1 MRTLPITLALLF
13 GAISVQAQ
21 DEHQPTPTIAV
32 KAADMRV
39 LEGFLPLYWEERT
52 GKLWLE
58 IGRWDTELLYNVSL
72 AAGIGSNDI
81 GLDRGQLGREA
92 VVTFERVGPKV
103 LLVEQ
108 NYGYRAVS
116 GDAAELEAVNE
127 SFARSVLWGF
137 SVGAETGDRVLVD
150 ATGFFLRDA
159 HGVAERLKSAKQG
172 TYKLDASRSALY
184 LPRTKNF
191 PRNTEI
197 ESTLTF
203 TGGPAGGL
211 LRSVSPSG
219 DAVTVR
225 QHHSFIELPGPG
237 YEPRAFDPRAGY
249 SRVSYLD
256 FSTPIHE
263 PIRKRFAARH
273 RLRKKDPS
281 AKVSEAVEPI
291 VYYLDRG
298 TPEPIRSVLLDGAR
312 WWNEA
317 FEAAGFRD
325 AYLVEMLPA
334 DADPMD
340 VRYNVIQWVHR
351 STRGWSYGSSII
363 DPRTGEILKGKV
375 TLGSLRVR
383 QDYLIAEALLGPY
396 EGSRTRNAAM
406 EQMALARLRQ
416 LSAHEVGHTLGLS
429 HNYVSSTVDRASVM
443 DYPHPLVKLDAGG
456 EVDLSD
462 AYATGMGEWD
472 KVAIRWGYGEFAS
485 GDNEPREL
493 DNILR
498 EAEGQGIFFLS
509 DADARPLGSAHPDNH
524 LWDNGANAV
533 DELTRVMEV
542 RAAALERFSEKQI
555 PEGAPL
561 ATLADT
567 LVPLYLMHRYQVE
580 AAAKTIGGLRYRYAL
595 RGDGQ
600 TPTEMIPP
608 DEQWRA
614 LDAALATLAPEALR
628 IPEAVL
634 RLLAPRPPGHPRTR
648 ESFPSRTGV
657 TFDALSAAESAADH
671 VAALLL
677 HPERA
682 ARLVE
687 HHARNDQQSGL
698 AEVLDRVIKS
708 VRRESFGSSYK
719 IQLERVAEFAVLRR
733 LMSLAANEDA
743 SATVQALTRSKLRE
757 WEALNRGSVADSH
770 LEAHR
775 IYIQDQIRQFFE
787 DPDKMLLPKPA
798 AAPPG
803 QPIGMAA
810 WACGWEQTIR

>member
-1 MRTLPITLALLF
+1 MRILSIALALLF

-21 DEHQPTPTIAV
+21 DEPQPTPTIAV
-32 KAADMRV
+32 KTADMRAM
-39 LEGFLPLYWEERT
+39 EGFFPLYWDERT

-58 IGRWDTELLYNVSL
+58 ISRWDTELLYNVSL

-116 GDAAELEAVNE
+116 GDAAEREAVNE

-137 SVGAETGDRVLVD
+137 SVGAETGDSALVD
-150 ATGFFLRDA
+150 ATEFFLRDA
-159 HGVAERLKSAKQG
+159 HGVGERLKRAKQG
-172 TYKLDASRSALY
+172 TYKLEASRSALY

-197 ESTLTF
+197 EATLTF
-203 TGGPAGGL
+203 TGGPAGSL

-237 YEPRAFDPRAGY
+237 YTPRAFDPRAGY
-249 SRVSYLD
+249 SHVSYLD

-263 PIRKRFAARH
+263 PIRKRFATRH
-273 RLRKKDPS
+273 RLRKKNPS
-281 AKVSEAVEPI
+281 AKVSEATEPI

-298 TPEPIRSVLLDGAR
+298 TPEPVRSALLDGAR

-317 FEAAGFRD
+317 FEAAGFLD
-325 AYLVEMLPA
+325 AYRVEMLPV

-396 EGSRTRNAAM
+396 DGGPDAPRNPAM
-406 EQMALARLRQ
+406 EQMAFARLRQ

-443 DYPHPLVKLDAGG
+443 DYPHPLVNLSTDG
-456 EVDLSD
+456 EIDLSD

-472 KVAIRWGYGEFAS
+472 KVAIRWGYGEFAP
-485 GDNEPREL
+485 GNNEPREL
-493 DNILR
+493 DGILG
-498 EAEGQGIFFLS
+498 EAEARGIFFLS
-509 DADARPLGSAHPDNH
+509 DADARPLGSAHPANH
-524 LWDNGANAV
+524 LWDNGSNAV
-533 DELTRVMEV
+533 DELQRVMKV
-542 RAAALERFSEKQI
+542 RAAALEHFSEKQI
-555 PEGAPL
+555 PDGAPL

-580 AAAKTIGGLRYRYAL
+580 AATKTIGGLHYRYAL

-600 TPTEMIPP
+600 TPTEMVPP
-608 DEQWRA
+608 EEQWRA
-614 LDAALATLAPEALR
+614 LDATLATLDPDVLR
-628 IPEAVL
+628 IPENVL
-634 RLLAPRPPGHPRTR
+634 KLLAPRPPGFPRTR

-657 TFDALSAAESAADH
+657 AFDALAAAESAADH
-671 VAALLL
+671 VASLLL

-687 HHARNDQQSGL
+687 FHARNDQQPGL
-698 AEVLDRVIKS
+698 AEVLDRIITR
-708 VRRESFGSSYK
+708 VRRESPGASYDV
-719 IQLERVAEFAVLRR
+719 QLERVAELAILRR
-733 LMSLAANEDA
+733 LMSLAADEDGS
-743 SATVQALTRSKLRE
+743 SAVQTVVRGKLGAWRNHTPQNVTDRTGGAAHEDYMRE
-757 WEALNRGSVADSH
+757 
-770 LEAHR
+770 
-775 IYIQDQIRQFFE
+775 QIVRFFE
-787 DPDKMLLPKPA
+787 DPKKMLLPKPVP
-798 AAPPG
+798 APPG

-810 WACGWEQTIR
+810 WACDWE

>member
-1 MRTLPITLALLF
+1 MP
-13 GAISVQAQ
+13 AQ
-21 DEHQPTPTIAV
+21 DEPQPTPTIAV
-32 KAADMRV
+32 KTADMRA

-58 IGRWDTELLYNVSL
+58 IGRWDTELLYSVSL

-92 VVTFERVGPKV
+92 VVTFERIGPKV

-108 NYGYRAVS
+108 NYGYRAVT
-116 GDAAELEAVNE
+116 GDAAEREAVNE

-137 SVGAETGDRVLVD
+137 SVGAETGDRTLVD
-150 ATGFFLRDA
+150 ATEFFLRDA
-159 HGVAERLKSAKQG
+159 HGVAGRLKAADQG
-172 TYKLDASRSALY
+172 VYKVEASRSAVY
-184 LPRTKNF
+184 LPYTKNF
-191 PRNTEI
+191 PRNTEV
-197 ESTLTF
+197 EATLTF
-203 TGGPAGGL
+203 TGGPAGGW
-211 LRSVSPSG
+211 LRSVSPSR

-237 YEPRAFDPRAGY
+237 YTPRAFDPRAGY

-273 RLRKKDPS
+273 RLRKKNPS
-281 AKVSEAVEPI
+281 AKFSEAIEPI
-291 VYYLDRG
+291 VYYLDPG
-298 TPEPIRSVLLDGAR
+298 TPEPVRSALIEGAR

-317 FEAAGFRD
+317 FEAAGFRH
-325 AYLVEMLPA
+325 AFRVEMLPA

-351 STRGWSYGSSII
+351 STRGWSYGASVI

-396 EGSRTRNAAM
+396 EGNDQDRARNPAM

-429 HNYVSSTVDRASVM
+429 HNYVASTVGRASVM
-443 DYPHPLVKLDAGG
+443 DYPHPLVKLHAGG
-456 EVDLSD
+456 EIDLSD

-485 GDNEPREL
+485 GNDEPREL
-493 DNILR
+493 ASILG
-498 EAEGQGIFFLS
+498 EAEARGIYFLS
-509 DADARPLGSAHPDNH
+509 DADARPPGSAHPANH
-524 LWDNGANAV
+524 LWDNGTNAV
-533 DELTRVMEV
+533 DELQRVMAV
-542 RAAALERFSEKQI
+542 RALALERFSEKQI

-567 LVPLYLMHRYQVE
+567 LVPLYLMHRYQLE
-580 AAAKTIGGLRYRYAL
+580 AAAKTIGGLSYRYAL

-608 DEQWRA
+608 EEQWRA
-614 LDAALATLAPEALR
+614 LDATLATLGPDALR
-628 IPEAVL
+628 IPETVL
-634 RLLAPRPPGHPRTR
+634 TLLAPRPPGFPRTR

-657 TFDALSAAESAADH
+657 TFDVLAAAESAAAH
-671 VAALLL
+671 VASLLL

-687 HHARNDQQSGL
+687 YHARDDQQPGL
-698 AEVLDRVIKS
+698 ARVLKSVIKN
-708 VRRESFGSSYK
+708 VRRDSRGASYDV
-719 IQLERVAEFAVLRR
+719 QLERIAELAILRR
-733 LMSLAANEDA
+733 LMSLAADEDA
-743 SATVQALTRSKLRE
+743 STAVQALARSELRN
-757 WEALNRGSVADSH
+757 WETQVAQAAPYSNQ
-770 LEAHR
+770 ETHR
-775 IYIQDQIRQFFE
+775 AYIRDQIAQFFE
-787 DPDKMLLPKPA
+787 DPNKMLLPKPA
-798 AAPPG
+798 TAPPG

-810 WACGWEQTIR
+810 WACGSE